1 MENRCKLEIY
11 KHRNNFGNNYQQRQK
26 LLFFFYN
33 KLELLIFAFL
43 NKIKSMKIFFLDD
56 SKNNVRIW
64 KKFTA
69 FPQMIINFETI
80 EYNLSSINLNSTK
93 SESPRHRK
101 YISTLLEFISQIT
114 MEILRVFN
122 LSFALIKKNSV
133 GGKIKISQ
141 LLNQFNKVVF
151 VIQILKRV
159 LDQKKTISFFLMD
172 IIEYS
177 EFIRIFSDKNIINL
191 LKVSPQINLTKLN
204 KLYKNKIEIHSTKK
218 EIDNLF
224 ILNLKDLKINKYE
237 NFLYLLNINLFLIN
251 YSLET
256 KNHLNFYQSQR
267 TIKLKIRQKT
277 KELFKFLKKEM
288 YFCSIEITKKNFGNS
303 CRIQVLKS
311 FEYVILEICRKPSFC
326 LHDFDFLR
334 RFLSFFKLINFFSS
348 DFNFIGKSCFIANQS
363 FLIDTFSKLN
373 ILKRTGLD
381 KISRKKEDR
390 RRVIF
395 EITKGLILSNNL
407 KKFNGFVYY
416 LFTFKSFKLA
426 LENCWRIQLTGRYLD
441 FFGLDLNHSL
451 KFISKIIKFIFIFF
465 NKITVKISKEV
476 LNKSNNQNSNSFNIY
491 FEKFFLKWYKFS
503 GFNSLV
509 VSKQIN
515 RVIALGNIYLIT
527 IVRIKKIIKNQIF
540 SEENDSGFRYAIKKK
555 KLFKIFHKKIKILL
569 VNLNNSIKF
578 IKTY

>member
-1 MENRCKLEIY
+1 MEIKLGLDLN
-11 KHRNNFGNNYQQRQK
+11 KHRNNFGKNYHLRQK
-26 LLFFFYN
+26 LLFLFYK

-43 NKIKSMKIFFLDD
+43 FKVKLMKDFFLDD
-56 SKNNVRIW
+56 SKNNIGLGQ
-64 KKFTA
+64 KFPA
-69 FPQMIINFETI
+69 FPQMILNFETV
-80 EYNLSSINLNSTK
+80 EYNLSPINLNSANL
-93 SESPRHRK
+93 ESPRYQK
-101 YISTLLEFISQIT
+101 YISTLLEFTSQIT

-122 LSFALIKKNSV
+122 SSFALTKKNST
-133 GGKIKISQ
+133 GEKIKISQ
-141 LLNQFNKVVF
+141 LLNQFNKIIFVV
-151 VIQILKRV
+151 QILKRV
-159 LDQKKTISFFLMD
+159 LDQKKTISFFLID

-177 EFIRIFSDKNIINL
+177 EFIRIFSEKNIINL
-191 LKVSPQINLTKLN
+191 LKVSPQINLFKLN
-204 KLYKNKIEIHSTKK
+204 RLYINKIEIHSNKK
-218 EIDNLF
+218 EINNLF

-237 NFLYLLNINLFLIN
+237 NLLYLLNINLFLIN

-288 YFCSIEITKKNFGNS
+288 YFCSIAITKKNFGNS

-326 LHDFDFLR
+326 LHDFDYLR
-334 RFLSFFKLINFFSS
+334 RFLSFFKLINFLSS
-348 DFNFIGKSCFIANQS
+348 DFNFIRKSCFIGSQS
-363 FLIDTFSKLN
+363 FLKDTFSKLN
-373 ILKRTGLD
+373 ILKSSGLD
-381 KISRKKEDR
+381 KISRKKENHR
-390 RRVIF
+390 HVVF
-395 EITKGLILSNNL
+395 QITKGLILSNNL

-441 FFGLDLNHSL
+441 FFGLNLNHSL
-451 KFISKIIKFIFIFF
+451 KFISKIIKFIFTFF
-465 NKITVKISKEV
+465 NKITVKISEEV

-491 FEKFFLKWYKFS
+491 FEKFFLKWYRFS
-503 GFNSLV
+503 GFDSLA

-515 RVIALGNIYLIT
+515 RVMALGNIYLIT

-540 SEENDSGFRYAIKKK
+540 SEKNDSRFTYDIKKK

-569 VNLNNSIKF
+569 MNLNNSIKF
-578 IKTY
+578 IKVY